1 VILVHSRPG
10 VGPKLHRHPYAEVFV
25 VESGEATFRIGDASV
40 VVESGHVVVSP
51 PGEAHGFV
59 NTGAEDLRLTA
70 IHGAGRFNTEWLEGP
85 DAVWTSRPRD

>member
-1 VILVHSRPG
+1 
-10 VGPKLHRHPYAEVFV
+10 VFV

-51 PGEAHGFV
+51 SGEAHGFV
-59 NTGAEDLRLTA
+59 NTGAAELRLTA

-85 DAVWTSRPRD
+85 DADWTSRPMD